1 MSKFAYMRKPICLT
15 IASLCFCCLCILG
28 PACSYERPPERLPY
42 GAVLFDKAERRATED
57 FLTENRTNSP
67 AEDDD
72 DELPDERIL
81 IMDSEEEFDSAF
93 DSFPEE
99 VAFPHDILVVYFFAD
114 IYYGFECKL
123 LCPLSAVWSQNY
135 PIAIMRI

>member
-72 DELPDERIL
+72 DE
-81 IMDSEEEFDSAF
+81 FDSAF

>member
-1 MSKFAYMRKPICLT
+1 MGDGRF
-15 IASLCFCCLCILG
+15 
-28 PACSYERPPERLPY
+28 
-42 GAVLFDKAERRATED
+42 FDG
-57 FLTENRTNSP
+57 NRTNSP

-93 DSFPEE
+93 DLFPEE
-99 VAFPHDILVVYFFAD
+99 VAFPHDILVVYFFTD